1 MATEMYKTLEDDD
14 NKVVQKLTLHTCCNF
29 YYLRNKFRRQQVNK
43 LHLLQIYNM
52 AVYSTNHFRN
62 MQMPSNNK
70 QLLNTTCA
78 GPAIKPHLYNP
89 AVQVDQVIGPHFC
102 HSSFP
107 LAPCRCIS
115 CRKHRRE
122 PSIRHATVSSVAC
135 CHAFKPIANYKLR
148 VLIKKNSTF

>member
-14 NKVVQKLTLHTCCNF
+14 NKVVQKFALRTCCNF
-29 YYLRNKFRRQQVNK
+29 YYLRNKIYL
-43 LHLLQIYNM
+43 LHSYNM

-62 MQMPSNNK
+62 IQMPSNNK
-70 QLLNTTCA
+70 QLLNTPSA
-78 GPAIKPHLYNP
+78 GPAIKPHFYNP

-115 CRKHRRE
+115 CRKHRSE

-135 CHAFKPIANYKLR
+135 CHAFKPIANYMLR
-148 VLIKKNSTF
+148 VLLHQNSTF